1 MEPRKTSFKFWLGA
15 IALVI
20 IWISPLLAT
29 LLTSLKSLEELNQ
42 GLYWTIPK
50 KLVFENY
57 HQAFVSGGFSK
68 YFINSFIYT
77 VPSVIGII
85 ILSTLNGFALAKL
98 KFWGRDKISLMFLS
112 GMLLPFQILL
122 IPV

>member
-50 KLVFENY
+50 KLVFEN
-57 HQAFVSGGFSK
+57 
-68 YFINSFIYT
+68 
-77 VPSVIGII
+77 
-85 ILSTLNGFALAKL
+85 
-98 KFWGRDKISLMFLS
+98 
-112 GMLLPFQILL
+112 
-122 IPV
+122 